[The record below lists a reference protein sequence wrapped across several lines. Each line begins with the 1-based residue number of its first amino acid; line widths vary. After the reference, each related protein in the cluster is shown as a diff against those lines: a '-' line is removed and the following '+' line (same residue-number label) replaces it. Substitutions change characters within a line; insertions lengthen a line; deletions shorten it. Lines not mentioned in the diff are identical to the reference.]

1 MKQASRTRRAKVIGF
16 GFGALS
22 LTLSASS
29 VAHADPA
36 DPDHPTTPAATSSR
50 VAIYAGAGVGS
61 VLDKPGGA
69 APAGGTVLVLT
80 LPLMR
85 LLTVEL
91 IGSTGYALGHV
102 TGTEDDFWARLA
114 LGLRIEDSLRTL
126 RPYGAFRLVHLH
138 YASAQ
143 TWIDHP
149 GDSIAGSSSEGLQHR
164 SGMALAGGIS
174 WTVPHTKQ
182 KLRIMGEAEL
192 AWVPIGTG
200 PAWFLT
206 TSLGLGLAF

>member
-1 MKQASRTRRAKVIGF
+1 MKFAADLRVTILLLATLTVLAPRVARA
-16 GFGALS
+16 
-22 LTLSASS
+22 
-29 VAHADPA
+29 DA
-36 DPDHPTTPAATSSR
+36 DPDHPMARTAESPR
-50 VAIYAGAGVGS
+50 VAIYAGSGVGS

-69 APAGGTVLVLT
+69 APSGGTLLALT
-80 LPLMR
+80 LPIAR
-85 LLTVEL
+85 LVTVEL

-138 YASAQ
+138 YAPVQ
-143 TWIDHP
+143 TWLDHP

-164 SGMALAGGIS
+164 SGMGLAGGVS
-174 WTVPHTKQ
+174 WTVPHTKGR
-182 KLRIMGEAEL
+182 LRLMGEGEL
-192 AWVPIGTG
+192 SWVPIGTG

-206 TSLGLGLAF
+206 TSLGLGLAI